1 MLSIGVDLIE
11 TERIARALERW
22 GDRFLQY
29 VYTPAELDHCRSHIP
44 ELAARFAAKEAVSKA
59 LGTGLRGVQWREMEV
74 LSDARGKPLVRLH
87 GGARKRAEKLGLDEF
102 AISLSHSRR
111 YAVAFVV
118 ASHQAALS
126 VTKPDTRIKY
136 RGDG

>member
-1 MLSIGVDLIE
+1 MLSVGVDLIE

-29 VYTPAELDHCRSHIP
+29 VYTTSELDYCRRHVP

-59 LGTGLRGVQWREMEV
+59 LGTGLREVKWREMEV

-87 GGARKRAEKLGLDEF
+87 GRAKKRAEELGLEKF

-118 ASHQAALS
+118 ASN
-126 VTKPDTRIKY
+126 
-136 RGDG
+136 